1 MTSKHEKLIDDLI
14 TKTESGD
21 VRWGPT
27 DAEDQFVLKLK
38 SGAILLEKT
47 QILFVNENFV
57 ITILNNEGVAI
68 DRISLLAEPY
78 RSKVAELFNLIDRRI
93 SRIDEQ
99 IDEII
104 GELETL

>member
-1 MTSKHEKLIDDLI
+1 
-14 TKTESGD
+14 
-21 VRWGPT
+21 
-27 DAEDQFVLKLK
+27 
-38 SGAILLEKT
+38 
-47 QILFVNENFV
+47 
-57 ITILNNEGVAI
+57 LNNEGVAI

-78 RSKVAELFNLIDRRI
+78 RSKVAQLFNVIDRRI